1 MLDTSKPMTI
11 GQVAKLAG
19 VAVETIRFYERE
31 RLLNKPQRKASG
43 YRIFGPDVVN
53 RIRFIKHVKALGF
66 SLKEIR
72 ELLFLR
78 IDSRGM
84 SKEFRKRIESKIAQ
98 IDRRV
103 KTLSKVRNALAQI
116 SRKAGK
122 TLPSENILLD
132 VFADTRV

>member
-1 MLDTSKPMTI
+1 MQDTSKPMTI

>member
-1 MLDTSKPMTI
+1 
-11 GQVAKLAG
+11 
-19 VAVETIRFYERE
+19 
-31 RLLNKPQRKASG
+31 
-43 YRIFGPDVVN
+43 VVN

>member
-1 MLDTSKPMTI
+1 MQDRSKPMTI

-84 SKEFRKRIESKIAQ
+84 SKEFRKRIDSKITQ

-103 KTLSKVRNALAQI
+103 KTLSKVRTALAQI

-122 TLPSENILLD
+122 TLPGEDILLD
-132 VFADTRV
+132 VFADTRA